1 MNNKKSFDD
10 RLKEIGRAPFD
21 ADEVF
26 GKEMKAYTPDSFV
39 KADNGKLQWSLMPF
53 EQLEDVVKVLMNGAK
68 KYSVD
73 NWKKCDDTKRYEDAL
88 LRHVVA
94 YVKGDKVDLEDNIS
108 HLAHAVC
115 NCLFLMYF
123 DKEKINEAGNKGTC

>member
-1 MNNKKSFDD
+1 MNNKKSFDAD
-10 RLKEIGRAPFD
+10 KVFD
-21 ADEVF
+21 
-26 GKEMKAYTPDSFV
+26 KEMKSCPSDSFV

-68 KYSVD
+68 KYAVD
-73 NWKKCDDTKRYEDAL
+73 NWKKCNDTKRYEDAL
-88 LRHVVA
+88 MRHVVA
-94 YVKGDKVDLEDNIS
+94 YFKGDKVDSDDNIS

-123 DKEKINEAGNKGTC
+123 DKEKKQ

>member
-10 RLKEIGRAPFD
+10 RMKEAGNTPFD

-26 GKEMKAYTPDSFV
+26 GKEMKSYQSDSF
-39 KADNGKLQWSLMPF
+39 
-53 EQLEDVVKVLMNGAK
+53 MNGAK

-88 LRHVVA
+88 MRHVVA
-94 YVKGDKVDLEDNIS
+94 YVKGDKVDSEDNIS

-123 DKEKINEAGNKGTC
+123 DKEKNNEAGN

>member
-1 MNNKKSFDD
+1 MNNKKSLGD
-10 RLKEIGRAPFD
+10 RMKEAENTPFD
-21 ADEVF
+21 SDEVF
-26 GKEMKAYTPDSFV
+26 GKEMKSYPSDSFV

-88 LRHVVA
+88 MRHVVA
-94 YVKGDKVDLEDNIS
+94 YIKGDKVDSEDSIS

-123 DKEKINEAGNKGTC
+123 DTRRKK

>member
-26 GKEMKAYTPDSFV
+26 GKKMKAYTSDSFV
-39 KADNGKLQWSLMPF
+39 KADNGKLQWTLMPF
-53 EQLEDVVKVLMNGAK
+53 QQLEDVVKVLMNGAK

-88 LRHVVA
+88 MRHVVA
-94 YVKGDKVDLEDNIS
+94 YIKGDKLDSEDNIS

-123 DKEKINEAGNKGTC
+123 DTRRKINEAGN